1 MAKIETMLFVEY
13 PVIHNYHES
22 KYGGKWSMTLYHRPG
37 FGRMTT
43 KSVKNSRDC
52 DATTTST
59 SEIGVSLTLEHD
71 SQMEEGVE
79 LISRNN
85 DELSPYNNNDGQ
97 SPSSFEFASP
107 SRSISENCHSHHRMN
122 EFETGASIVKA
133 IMGAGSFALPWAFS
147 QMGYVAGPLFLVA
160 LMFLAVYSLKI
171 LVRVARGT
179 TNTTTTSASSSP
191 PPPTLVS
198 YVEVARATFGVSG
211 ARLSYAAS
219 ISASIGVCGSYLV
232 FIAANL
238 QSLLAPSSS
247 TSQISQST
255 LVLITLPFAIGLSS
269 IRDMKHF
276 AFTSLLG
283 DVSVILG
290 MTVVLVYGFFFHS
303 STPEPTSSVQ
313 ENQDTPANNDWIA
326 IGSMSTI
333 PLALGSIGYL
343 FLIHFLVLPIESSMA
358 RRESFEKVAMTSFSV
373 CAVLSGTFGIIGYGM
388 FGSSTEQ
395 IVLLNV
401 QGSWFVSAVQLLL
414 CIDLLFTYPVVMRPS
429 IVIVE
434 QSLGRL
440 ALPCGNMGPHAVA
453 CILLGCVAA
462 AASMFVPAFGL
473 LSGLVGGVSQAFLAF
488 CLPPLMLAQQRRFS
502 SSKMGSISG
511 GSSLWNSLPRQDRF
525 VVSFGIALII
535 WTLLSSVKEVS
546 ASKTAT

>member
-1 MAKIETMLFVEY
+1 
-13 PVIHNYHES
+13 
-22 KYGGKWSMTLYHRPG
+22 MTLYHRPG

-52 DATTTST
+52 DASTTST
-59 SEIGVSLTLEHD
+59 SEIGVSLPQEHD
-71 SQMEEGVE
+71 FHMEEGME

-85 DELSPYNNNDGQ
+85 DEISPFNNNDGRRP
-97 SPSSFEFASP
+97 SPFDFSSL
-107 SRSISENCHSHHRMN
+107 SRSDNGDCNSHVRMN

-147 QMGYVAGPLFLVA
+147 LMGYIAGPLFLVA
-160 LMFLAVYSLKI
+160 LMFLAIYSLKI

-179 TNTTTTSASSSP
+179 TNTTTITSSSP
-191 PPPTLVS
+191 SSPPLVS

-238 QSLLAPSSS
+238 QSLLATSS
-247 TSQISQST
+247 TTQISQST
-255 LVLITLPFAIGLSS
+255 LVLATLPFAIGLSS
-269 IRDMKHF
+269 IKDMKHF

-290 MTVVLVYGFFFHS
+290 MAVVLIYGFFYHT
-303 STPEPTSSVQ
+303 STVEPTSSIQ
-313 ENQDTPANNDWIA
+313 EDQEITANNDWIA
-326 IGSMSTI
+326 IGSMNTI

-358 RRESFEKVAMTSFSV
+358 RRESFDKVAMTSFTV

-434 QSLGRL
+434 QSLDRL
-440 ALPCGNMGPHAVA
+440 AVHCGNVGPHAVA
-453 CILLGCVAA
+453 CVLLGCVAA

-502 SSKMGSISG
+502 SNKMGTIASG
-511 GSSLWNSLPRQDRF
+511 SNSLWNSLPRQDIF

-535 WTLLSSVKEVS
+535 WTLVSSWKEVS
-546 ASKTAT
+546 ASKTGT